1 VPRKSPVRR
10 LVSHLRSQGI
20 AYLALFVALG
30 GTAYAASL
38 PANSVGTKQLKTNAV
53 TAAKIKA
60 DSITTGKVEDATL
73 QAQDFASGVLLR
85 GERGPTGY
93 TGPPGRAGDR
103 GLTGE
108 TGLTGGVD
116 TTILWAVVS
125 AGNGVTPAS
134 IARGRHAVSAN
145 RFAQGIEEVKFD
157 RDVSNCAYVAT
168 LGSSSAAVSP
178 GFYTPTST
186 SVTPVSGAPDTVFV
200 STAYQSGGFPT
211 GLDAS
216 FHLIVAC

>member
-1 VPRKSPVRR
+1 VRR
-10 LVSHLRSQGI
+10 LFSHLRSQGI

-53 TAAKIKA
+53 TAPKIQA
-60 DSITTGKVEDATL
+60 DAITTGKVEDATL

-85 GERGPTGY
+85 GERGPTGD
-93 TGPPGRAGDR
+93 TGPPGLTGDR
-103 GLTGE
+103 GLTGETGLRGE

-116 TTILWAVVS
+116 TTILWAAVS
-125 AGNGVTPAS
+125 AGDGGTPAS
-134 IARGRHAVSAN
+134 IPFGKHAVSAT
-145 RFAQGIEEVKFD
+145 RTSAGYEEVKFD
-157 RDVSNCAYVAT
+157 RDVSACAYTAT
-168 LGSSSAAVSP
+168 LGGNSPAVSP
-178 GFYTPTST
+178 GTYTPTSIY
-186 SVTPVSGAPDTVFV
+186 VVPKSGAPDTVWV
-200 STAYQSGGFPT
+200 TIAYLSGGFPT

>member
-1 VPRKSPVRR
+1 MRR
-10 LVSHLRSQGI
+10 LFSHLRSQGI

-60 DSITTGKVEDATL
+60 DAITTGKVEDATL

-85 GERGPTGY
+85 GERGPAGD
-93 TGPPGRAGDR
+93 TGPPGRTGDR

-116 TTILWAVVS
+116 TTILWAAVS
-125 AGNGVTPAS
+125 AGDSVTPAS
-134 IARGRHAVSAN
+134 IPYGKHAVSAT
-145 RFAQGIEEVKFD
+145 RTSAGYEEVKFD
-157 RDVSNCAYVAT
+157 RDVSACAYTAT
-168 LGSSSAAVSP
+168 LGGNSPAVSP
-178 GFYTPTST
+178 GTYTPTSIY
-186 SVTPVSGAPDTVFV
+186 VVPKSGAPDTVWV
-200 STAYQSGGFPT
+200 TIAYLSGGFPT

>member
-1 VPRKSPVRR
+1 MRR
-10 LVSHLRSQGI
+10 LLSHLRSQAIG
-20 AYLALFVALG
+20 YLALFVALG

-38 PANSVGTKQLKTNAV
+38 PANSVGTKQLKTSAV
-53 TAAKIKA
+53 TTGKIKA
-60 DSITTGKVEDATL
+60 DAITTDKVENATL

-85 GERGPTGY
+85 GPAGDTGPTGPQ
-93 TGPPGRAGDR
+93 GPI
-103 GLTGE
+103 GLQ
-108 TGLTGGVD
+108 GLTGGVD

-134 IARGRHAVSAN
+134 IARGKHAVSAN
-145 RFAQGIEEVKFD
+145 RFAQGIQEVKFD

-168 LGSSSAAVSP
+168 LGSSSPAVSP

-186 SVTPVSGAPDTVFV
+186 TVTPVSGAPDTVFV
-200 STAYQSGGFPT
+200 GTAYQSGGFPT